1 MKGLMGRCLSH
12 ETTLERVR
20 VKEEQTEDELNQ
32 LRSWKPKME
41 KKLELSEKVRKS
53 LEQSTEE
60 AKKALEGKDK
70 EIQDLKD
77 EVRQAKEAA
86 IREYRDSDAL
96 ISELGD
102 SFLQSFGDALRQ
114 IKKAFPDLDVS
125 NIKVEDQAQTSVM
138 PVASK
143 DTNDLF
149 ADDEVLGDGESAQ
162 AQNAQVQPVAEVA
175 HLSITNNYCS

>member
-1 MKGLMGRCLSH
+1 M
-12 ETTLERVR
+12 TLERVR
-20 VKEEQTEDELNQ
+20 VKAEQTEDKLNQ

-41 KKLELSEKVRKS
+41 KKLELSEKARKS
-53 LEQSTEE
+53 LEQSTKE
-60 AKKALEGKDK
+60 AKKVFEGKDK

-77 EVRQAKEAA
+77 EVHQAKEVA

-102 SFLQSFGDALRQ
+102 SFLQGFDDAVRQ
-114 IKKAFPDLDVS
+114 IKKAYPDLDVS

-138 PVASK
+138 PVASE
-143 DTNDLF
+143 DTDDLF

-162 AQNAQVQPVAEVA
+162 AQNAQVQPVVEAA
-175 HLSITNNYCS
+175 HQSVVNEAPHQTVDTQVQQLP